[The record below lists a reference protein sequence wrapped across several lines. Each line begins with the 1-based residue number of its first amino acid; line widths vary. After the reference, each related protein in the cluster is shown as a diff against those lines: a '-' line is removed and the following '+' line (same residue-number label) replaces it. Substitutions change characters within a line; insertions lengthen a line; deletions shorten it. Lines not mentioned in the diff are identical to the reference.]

1 MEEVLRR
8 HDPEFEGS
16 GSSTTANSTSSGT
29 TAETHQLHV
38 GIERIRVPELLFQP
52 SMIGSGEAGLAET
65 IEFVLRGYPSDVQNA
80 LVSNVFL
87 TGGCAAFPGLPERL
101 RRELQEMRPFK
112 STFNVT
118 IAANP
123 TLDAWYG
130 ARVFSSSPN
139 LSQYLVTRS
148 EYEEKGGEYLKEH
161 GASNKYY
168 PSPTPL
174 PQAETIPLP
183 VGGEEIDIDVF

>member
-1 MEEVLRR
+1 MEDVLRH

-16 GSSTTANSTSSGT
+16 SSSGT
-29 TAETHQLHV
+29 ASSSNCGNTAETHQLHV
-38 GIERIRVPELLFQP
+38 GIERIRAPELLFQP

-65 IEFVLRGYPSDVQNA
+65 IEFVLRGYPADVQTA

-87 TGGCAAFPGLPERL
+87 TGGCAAFPGLTERL
-101 RRELQEMRPFK
+101 HQELQEMRPFK

-118 IAANP
+118 IADNP
-123 TLDAWYG
+123 TLDAWHG
-130 ARVFSSSPN
+130 ARTFSSSPD
-139 LSQYLVTRS
+139 LSQYLVTRL

-161 GASNKYY
+161 DTSNKYY

-174 PQAETIPLP
+174 PQAETIPLA
-183 VGGEEIDIDVF
+183 VGGEEIEIDVF